1 MRIDS
6 AIITGSFSVNGDTF
20 NDLGVF
26 PSTGS
31 NTFVGNQNI
40 VGVVSASA
48 FTGSINYTNLT
59 NVPTLVSG
67 SEQIVSILSPLNSYT
82 QSNDTTNTTQNSR
95 LTSLE
100 SITGSLATTGS
111 NTFIGTQTITGSLY
125 ISSDLIVQG
134 SSSLQ
139 NITASAVSIGTNIIN
154 LNTANPA
161 IRYAGLVIGD
171 SGSVGGS
178 GSFLYDSVQDE
189 MLFIHRGD
197 SSVVTSSVALMGPE
211 TYDNVGNEIYLT
223 GNIIPK
229 GTGKEHLVDSCIFDN
244 GTTICVNATL
254 KASGQVCGIMSTFSC
269 AGIGTITPSNG
280 RLEIQQ
286 TACSPGLWVQTG
298 GTTSASCIASFRTGT
313 NLSALEIYGN
323 GNSVF
328 GNNVSIGQVANP
340 IAALHVTTTAGG
352 TPTIPTLGNIN
363 CYVAQYITNGA
374 GGGTYGLMT
383 GTLFN
388 GNAWM
393 QVQRSDGT
401 ATAYNL
407 VLQPNGGNVGINNSS
422 PYMPLTVSGCA
433 GIDRLAINCTGFN
446 GFGEHLQVKGCA
458 RFFGGQLR
466 VSNGGGDGNYLFLY
480 HDDNNAYI
488 CVNRTVYDGNLV
500 ISPYSSV
507 MVGTNCAAFGRRLTV
522 QGDMVAYFSASEN
535 ITMGISA
542 GTGAQ
547 SWGIQVCDTGD
558 GSNTLHL
565 NARGGFVGI
574 NKGVG
579 GIAEYSLDVSG
590 NARITGTGIFG
601 GITGGNLYTTT
612 QRLTNTAGNY
622 ANMIHKVQGASGA
635 FSQVV
640 ICVSLNGAGGWG
652 YIINGGST
660 AGGFFQSGG
669 GYTNGTGNYSHSS
682 PVGGGYTVSSPASDV
697 IRFIGPG
704 GVHPFTSIQ
713 MFGSLQQDFG
723 DAHVCIYYS

>member
-20 NDLGVF
+20 NDLG
-26 PSTGS
+26 SYSTTGS
-31 NTFVGNQNI
+31 NTFVGDQSI
-40 VGVVSASA
+40 VGAISASA
-48 FTGSINYTNLT
+48 LTGSIDFTNLT
-59 NVPTLVSG
+59 GVPTLVSG
-67 SEQIVSILSPLNSYT
+67 SEQIVGILSPLNSYT
-82 QSNDTTNTTQNSR
+82 QSNDTTNTTQTNR
-95 LTSLE
+95 LNSLE
-100 SITGSLATTGS
+100 EKTGSLATTGS
-111 NTFIGTQTITGSLY
+111 NIFYGNQTISGTVY
-125 ISSDLIVQG
+125 IQNDLVVQG
-134 SSSLQ
+134 CSSLQ
-139 NITASAVSIGTNIIN
+139 NITASAVSIGTNIVQ
-154 LNTANPA
+154 LNTDTPSV
-161 IRYAGLVIGD
+161 RFAGLTVQD
-171 SGSVGGS
+171 SGSSAGVTGSMLWDSLCNRWIYSNPSTIGYSGGMLLSGPRASTLGTETTLTCNYIAKSGGGDHLYDSSIYDS
-178 GSFLYDSVQDE
+178 GSFV
-189 MLFIHRGD
+189 
-197 SSVVTSSVALMGPE
+197 
-211 TYDNVGNEIYLT
+211 
-223 GNIIPK
+223 
-229 GTGKEHLVDSCIFDN
+229 
-244 GTTICVNATL
+244 
-254 KASGQVCGIMSTFSC
+254 
-269 AGIGTITPSNG
+269 GIGTNTPSSG

-313 NLSALEIYGN
+313 NLAALEIYGN

-328 GNNVSIGQVANP
+328 GNNVSIGQVASP

-407 VLQPNGGNVGINNSS
+407 VLQPNGGNVGINSTG
-422 PYMPLTVSGCA
+422 PYMPLTVGGCA
-433 GIDRLAINCTGFN
+433 SIDRLAINCTGFN
-446 GFGEHLQVKGCA
+446 SFGEHLQVRGCA

-500 ISPYSSV
+500 ISPYSGV
-507 MVGTNCAAFGRRLTV
+507 MIGTNCSAFGRRLTV
-522 QGDMVAYFSASEN
+522 QGDMVAYFSATEN

-574 NKGVG
+574 NKGAGNV
-579 GIAEYSLDVSG
+579 ASYALDVSG
-590 NARITGTGIFG
+590 DSRVTGIMYSG
-601 GITGGNLYTTT
+601 GVSTGAISATQVSVGGGLGSAT
-612 QRLTNTAGNY
+612 QRIVNSQGGF
-622 ANMIHKVQGASGA
+622 ANMVQKVQGAAGS
-635 FSQVV
+635 FSQLV
-640 ICVSLNGAGGWG
+640 ICVNLVGPGGYG
-652 YIINGGST
+652 YIIN
-660 AGGFFQSGG
+660 AGGTGGGVFQSGG
-669 GYTNGTGNYSHSS
+669 GYTNGNINFSHNTTVGSGFTVTCHQCS
-682 PVGGGYTVSSPASDV
+682 GTSDIIRFVGG
-697 IRFIGPG
+697 G
-704 GVHPFTSIQ
+704 GVHPFVSIQ
-713 MFGSLQQDFG
+713 MFGSLQQAID
-723 DAHVCIYYS
+723 DTNIYIDYR

>member
-1 MRIDS
+1 
-6 AIITGSFSVNGDTF
+6 
-20 NDLGVF
+20 
-26 PSTGS
+26 
-31 NTFVGNQNI
+31 
-40 VGVVSASA
+40 
-48 FTGSINYTNLT
+48 
-59 NVPTLVSG
+59 
-67 SEQIVSILSPLNSYT
+67 
-82 QSNDTTNTTQNSR
+82 
-95 LTSLE
+95 
-100 SITGSLATTGS
+100 
-111 NTFIGTQTITGSLY
+111 
-125 ISSDLIVQG
+125 
-134 SSSLQ
+134 
-139 NITASAVSIGTNIIN
+139 
-154 LNTANPA
+154 
-161 IRYAGLVIGD
+161 
-171 SGSVGGS
+171 
-178 GSFLYDSVQDE
+178 LYDSC
-189 MLFIHRGD
+189 
-197 SSVVTSSVALMGPE
+197 
-211 TYDNVGNEIYLT
+211 
-223 GNIIPK
+223 II
-229 GTGKEHLVDSCIFDN
+229 DD
-244 GTTICVNATL
+244 GTTVCINATL
-254 KASGQVCGIMSTFSC
+254 KANGQVCGILGTFGC

-574 NKGVG
+574 NKGAGNV
-579 GIAEYSLDVSG
+579 ASYALDVSG
-590 NARITGTGIFG
+590 DSRITGVANSGGVSTGAISASQLSLG
-601 GITGGNLYTTT
+601 GVITSTT
-612 QRLTNTAGNY
+612 QKIKNSQGGFAT
-622 ANMIHKVQGASGA
+622 MVQKVQGAAGS
-635 FSQVV
+635 FSQLV
-640 ICVSLNGAGGWG
+640 ICVNLLGPGGYG
-652 YIINGGST
+652 YIINTGGT
-660 AGGFFQSGG
+660 GGGVFQSGG
-669 GYTNGTGNYSHSS
+669 GYTNGNINFSHNTTVGSGFAVTCHQCTGASDIIRF
-682 PVGGGYTVSSPASDV
+682 VGG
-697 IRFIGPG
+697 G
-704 GVHPFTSIQ
+704 GVHPFASIQ
-713 MFGSLQQDFG
+713 MFGSLQQDF
-723 DAHVCIYYS
+723 DDTHIYIDYR